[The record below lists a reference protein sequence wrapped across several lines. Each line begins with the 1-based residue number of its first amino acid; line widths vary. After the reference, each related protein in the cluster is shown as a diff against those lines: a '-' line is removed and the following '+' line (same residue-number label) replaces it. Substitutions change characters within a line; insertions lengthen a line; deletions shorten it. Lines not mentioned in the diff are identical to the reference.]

1 MSLLFYIALGGG
13 VNREHRP
20 IILADGLVSDDFR
33 ERLVE
38 HSKKSVVLAAKA
50 HNEQATRMFLVMPFL
65 QLLGYDASDPDQIAP
80 EADASFADKF
90 KNKVDYAILQS
101 GEPVIA
107 IETKKVGALSEST
120 KGELKGYFN
129 AMPSVK
135 LGMLTDGLVYEL
147 YSDTRRENMMDDR
160 PFVVVAL
167 KEIAQDS
174 ISDSVFDA
182 LLKLRKGT
190 FDPESVGKDAERKL
204 HVNAYIEILE
214 KAFKVP
220 QESLVRTM
228 MDLAK
233 IEGNKNKKKM
243 EEHSDALQEAMRTFF
258 DRKLL
263 ERVGFADREDLVRV
277 PEKGVDSQASVPEQ
291 PDGDSDQ
298 PPSEKEMSAVRTT
311 EIEQQVFDYVRRR
324 LSFLI
329 SGNEEMYRKLED
341 IFMRDRKQ
349 VLNVS
354 YKKEMKGKLF
364 GFREGK
370 DPKHRFDF
378 VGSGTQLE
386 TNSLSDIDDEL
397 LAAFRT
403 RVSELG

>member
-1 MSLLFYIALGGG
+1 MLYIALSGG
-13 VNREHRP
+13 VTRAQRP
-20 IILADGLVSDDFR
+20 IVLGDKAVSDDFR

-38 HSKKSVVLAAKA
+38 HSKKSLGLAAKA
-50 HNEQATRMFLVMPFL
+50 DNEQATRMFLVMPFL

-80 EADASFADKF
+80 EADASFAEKF
-90 KNKVDYAILQS
+90 KNKVDYAILQN

-167 KEIAQDS
+167 KEIAQDNIPNS
-174 ISDSVFDA
+174 IFDA

-204 HVNAYIEILE
+204 HVNAYVEILE

-220 QESLVRTM
+220 QESLIRTM

-243 EEHSDALQEAMRTFF
+243 EEHSDAIQEAMRTFF
-258 DRKLL
+258 DKKLL

-277 PEKGVDSQASVPEQ
+277 PDAGVGPQTSIPEQ
-291 PDGDSDQ
+291 HDEVSDQ
-298 PPSEKEMSAVRTT
+298 LSPRTETAAVRTT
-311 EIEQQVFDYVRRR
+311 ETEQQVFDYVRHR
-324 LSFLI
+324 LSFLV
-329 SGNEEMYRKLED
+329 GGDEDMYRKLEF
-341 IFMRDRKQ
+341 IFMKDRKQ
-349 VLNVS
+349 VLNIS

-364 GFREGK
+364 SFREGK
-370 DPKHRFDF
+370 DPKFRFEF
-378 VGSGTQLE
+378 VGSGTQLD
-386 TNSLSDIDDEL
+386 TNNLSDIDDEL

-403 RVSELG
+403 RVSELD

>member
-1 MSLLFYIALGGG
+1 M
-13 VNREHRP
+13 
-20 IILADGLVSDDFR
+20 SDDFR

-38 HSKKSVVLAAKA
+38 HSKKSIVLAAKA
-50 HNEQATRMFLVMPFL
+50 DNEQATRMFLVMPFL

-90 KNKVDYAILQS
+90 KNKVDYAILQN

-174 ISDSVFDA
+174 IPNSVFDA

-204 HVNAYIEILE
+204 HVNAYVEILE

-220 QESLVRTM
+220 QESLIRTM

-243 EEHSDALQEAMRTFF
+243 EEHSDAIQEAMRTFF

-277 PEKGVDSQASVPEQ
+277 PDAGVGQHTSMPEQ
-291 PDGDSDQ
+291 HDEVSVQ
-298 PPSEKEMSAVRTT
+298 IPPQTETPAVQTT

-329 SGNEEMYRKLED
+329 SGDEEMYKKLEY
-341 IFMRDRKQ
+341 IFMKDRKQ

-354 YKKEMKGKLF
+354 YKKEMTGKLF

-370 DPKHRFDF
+370 DSKFRFEF
-378 VGSGTQLE
+378 VGSGTQVD
-386 TNSLSDIDDEL
+386 TNNLSDIDDEL
-397 LAAFRT
+397 LAAFRM
-403 RVSELG
+403 RVSELD

>member
-1 MSLLFYIALGGG
+1 MLGD
-13 VNREHRP
+13 E
-20 IILADGLVSDDFR
+20 AVSDDFR

-38 HSKKSVVLAAKA
+38 HSRKSITLAAKA
-50 HNEQATRMFLVMPFL
+50 DNEQATRMFLVLPFL
-65 QLLGYDASDPDQIAP
+65 QLLGYDAHDPDQIAP

-90 KNKVDYAILQS
+90 KNKVDYAILQN

-160 PFVVVAL
+160 PFVIVEL

-174 ISDSVFDA
+174 IQNSVFDA

-190 FDPESVGKDAERKL
+190 FNPESVGKDAERKL
-204 HVNAYIEILE
+204 HVNAYVEILE

-220 QESLVRTM
+220 QESLVKTM

-233 IEGNKNKKKM
+233 VEGNKNKKRM
-243 EEHSDALQEAMRTFF
+243 EEHLDAIQEAMRTFI

-277 PEKGVDSQASVPEQ
+277 PDVEVRSQTSTPEQ
-291 PDGDSDQ
+291 HDEVSDQ
-298 PPSEKEMSAVRTT
+298 LPSQTETPAVRTT
-311 EIEQQVFDYVRRR
+311 EIEQQVFDYVRHR

-329 SGNEEMYRKLED
+329 GGDEEMYKKLEY
-341 IFMRDRKQ
+341 IIMKDRKQ

-364 GFREGK
+364 GFREGN
-370 DPKHRFDF
+370 DPKFRFEF
-378 VGSGTQLE
+378 VGSGTQLD
-386 TNSLSDIDDEL
+386 TNNLSDIDDEL

-403 RVSELG
+403 RVSELD

>member
-1 MSLLFYIALGGG
+1 MSHLLYIALSGG
-13 VNREHRP
+13 VSRAQRP
-20 IILADGLVSDDFR
+20 IMLGDEPVSDDFR
-33 ERLVE
+33 VRLVE
-38 HSKKSVVLAAKA
+38 HSKRSISLAAKA
-50 HNEQATRMFLVMPFL
+50 DNEQATRMFLVMPFL
-65 QLLGYDASDPDQIAP
+65 QLLGYDAYDPDQIAP

-90 KNKVDYAILQS
+90 KNKVDYAILQN

-160 PFVVVAL
+160 PFVVVEL

-174 ISDSVFDA
+174 VQDSVYDA
-182 LLKLRKGT
+182 LLKLRRGT

-204 HVNAYIEILE
+204 HVNAYVEILE

-233 IEGNKNKKKM
+233 IEGNKNKKRL
-243 EEHSDALQEAMRTFF
+243 EEHSDAIQEAMRTFF

-277 PEKGVDSQASVPEQ
+277 SDAGVGPQTSTPEQ
-291 PDGDSDQ
+291 EDEVSDQ
-298 PPSEKEMSAVRTT
+298 LPPQTETSTIHTT
-311 EIEQQVFDYVRRR
+311 ETEQQVFDYVRHR

-329 SGNEEMYRKLED
+329 GGDEEMYRKLES
-341 IFMRDRKQ
+341 IFMKDRKQ

-370 DPKHRFDF
+370 DPKYRFEF
-378 VGSGTQLE
+378 AGSGTQLD
-386 TNSLSDIDDEL
+386 TNDLSAIDEEL

-403 RVSELG
+403 RVSELD

>member
-1 MSLLFYIALGGG
+1 M
-13 VNREHRP
+13 
-20 IILADGLVSDDFR
+20 SDDFR

-38 HSKKSVVLAAKA
+38 HSKKSIVLAAKA
-50 HNEQATRMFLVMPFL
+50 DNEQATRMFLVMPFL

-90 KNKVDYAILQS
+90 KNKVDYAILQN

-174 ISDSVFDA
+174 IPNSVFDA

-204 HVNAYIEILE
+204 HVNAYVEILE

-220 QESLVRTM
+220 QESLIRTM

-243 EEHSDALQEAMRTFF
+243 EEHSDAIQEAMRTFF

-277 PEKGVDSQASVPEQ
+277 PDAGVGQHTSMPEQ
-291 PDGDSDQ
+291 HDEVSVQ
-298 PPSEKEMSAVRTT
+298 IPPQTETPAVQTT

-329 SGNEEMYRKLED
+329 SGDEEMYKKLEY
-341 IFMRDRKQ
+341 IFMKDRKQ

-370 DPKHRFDF
+370 DPKFRFEF
-378 VGSGTQLE
+378 VGSGTQVD
-386 TNSLSDIDDEL
+386 TNNLSDIDDEL
-397 LAAFRT
+397 LAAFRM
-403 RVSELG
+403 RVSELD